1 MYVGRYTPIMTVS
14 ESVSREILP
23 EAVVYYDDRYPVAAD
38 ELRRGLRSVSS
49 LSVGEFGSLGGQA
62 PEPED
67 ERLTLVFTDTI
78 PEHGELTDQFAIWVT
93 TTAGVVTT
101 GVERGVTAVFNWEP
115 ADGWEMLEAK
125 LRHRLDEFTRQ
136 REHERVVPQQ
146 ALQRISDGVLALD
159 DEFRITYLNNA
170 MASVLQ
176 DVDGD
181 IRGNRYWDHV
191 SPAVAE
197 ELRPALERAMDEGV
211 TVTTEFQTGTTDQWF
226 EVTAYPSA
234 EGLSLY
240 GREITERKQ
249 RETQQARYEHLVKTI
264 GDAVYIL
271 DPAGRFTFV
280 NDALCEMTGYDREA
294 LIGSSVHI
302 IKDDETVTEAEDAL
316 RDLLREQADD
326 DDGMPIA
333 KLDVELV
340 TADGSRIPATDRM
353 TLRPLS
359 DDGELTGT
367 VGTLRDISR
376 QRRRQEILSGIL
388 ESTQDMMAATTT
400 DEVAQLVV
408 ETIRDVFE
416 FDLAAV
422 REHDAETD
430 RLVPTATSDRVASVM
445 GERPEYD
452 PDEGPV
458 GTAYTEQRLLVRE
471 DLGEHDDGYDR
482 GVEIGG
488 YCPIGDRRTLSFG
501 SRDDEAFTDDELR
514 LVELMA
520 ETAAAAFEMVTRE
533 EELQR
538 YEAVVEAAEEK
549 LFTLDSDGTITLAT
563 DQFATAVGYDR
574 ETLPGHDIAEFVPA
588 ETAAEIADLDR
599 PSDVETELLSRDGG
613 LLPSRIRTAGFAS
626 PYGEGVVGT
635 VRDLSALRSAQQ
647 AASRN
652 RQRFTELFETLSDP
666 VADVEYG
673 EDGAVVSRANAAFA
687 ALCNET
693 ERYLTDRS
701 LADVRT
707 ALPESIAAAIEP
719 VTGPGASIE
728 TEVTTQTGAER
739 KQYILKTVPYESSDG
754 QRAFVLLTDVTDLAQ
769 RETHL
774 QVLHRLLRHN
784 LRNETT
790 VIQGYAETLL
800 QTDTTEQVDE
810 FAREIF
816 EASSS
821 LVDASD
827 TAQTIQRVLRMDG
840 EEVASIPVEEASGR
854 IQGNVLDDYSGADVS
869 INTATE
875 GTMTFSHH
883 LLIGVEELVDNA
895 VEHSVTSSQPG
906 TDGPAEHG
914 DAETPRVTVELV
926 DGPEPDT
933 VTIRV
938 SDDGPGLPESE
949 WNVVAGEQEITQLQ
963 HTQGLGLWLVR
974 WVVDKHSG
982 DLALE
987 ESEDGTTVT
996 ITVPR

>member
-1 MYVGRYTPIMTVS
+1 MTVP
-14 ESVSREILP
+14 ESASREILP

-38 ELRRGLRSVSS
+38 ELRRGLRSLSS
-49 LSVGEFGSLGGQA
+49 LSVEQFGSLEEQA
-62 PEPED
+62 PEPVD
-67 ERLTLVFTDTI
+67 GRLTLVFTDTV
-78 PEHGELTDQFAIWVT
+78 PDRGGLSEEPAIWVT
-93 TTAGVVTT
+93 TTADVVTA
-101 GVERGVTAVFNWEP
+101 GIERGSTAVFNWEP

-125 LRHRLDEFTRQ
+125 LNHRLDEPPRSVDDEQ
-136 REHERVVPQQ
+136 AVPEQ

-170 MASVLQ
+170 MATVLQ

-181 IRGNRYWDHV
+181 VRGNLVWDHL
-191 SPAVAE
+191 SPDVAA
-197 ELRPALERAMDEGV
+197 ELRPPLERAMDEGV
-211 TVTTEFQTGTTDQWF
+211 TVTTEFQTAETDQWF
-226 EVTAYPSA
+226 ETTAYPSA

-249 RETQQARYEHLVKTI
+249 RETEQARYEHLVKTV

-271 DPAGRFTFV
+271 DPAGHFTFV
-280 NDALCEMTGYDREA
+280 NDALCEMTGYDRED

-316 RDLLREQADD
+316 RDLLRKQGDD
-326 DDGMPIA
+326 EEMPIA

-340 TADGSRIPATDRM
+340 TRDDERIPATDRM

-359 DDGELTGT
+359 EDGEFTGT

-376 QRRRQEILSGIL
+376 QRRRQDILSGIL
-388 ESTQDMMAATTT
+388 ASTQDMMAATTT

-408 ETIRDVFE
+408 DTIRDVFD

-422 REHDAETD
+422 REHDTETD
-430 RLVPTATSDRVASVM
+430 ELVPVATSDGLAGVM
-445 GERPEYD
+445 GERPVYD
-452 PDEGPV
+452 PDERPV
-458 GTAYTEQRLLVRE
+458 GTAYTEQRLVVRE
-471 DLGEHDDGYDR
+471 DLREFDDRDR
-482 GVEIGG
+482 GGIEVGG
-488 YCPIGDRRTLSFG
+488 YCPLGDRRTLSFG
-501 SRDDEAFTDDELR
+501 SRDDEVFTDDELR
-514 LVELMA
+514 LVELLA

-533 EELQR
+533 EELRR
-538 YEAVVEAAEEK
+538 YEAVVEAAEDK
-549 LFTLDSDGTITLAT
+549 LFTLDGDGTITLAT
-563 DQFATAVGYDR
+563 DQFAAAVGYDR
-574 ETLPGHDIAEFVPA
+574 ETVAGHDIGEFVP
-588 ETAAEIADLDR
+588 EEIAAEIADLDR
-599 PSDVETELLSRDGG
+599 PTDVETDLRSRDGER
-613 LLPSRIRTAGFAS
+613 LPSRIRTACFSS
-626 PYGEGVVGT
+626 PYGDGVVGT

-666 VADVEYG
+666 VADVEFG

-687 ALCNET
+687 ALCDET
-693 ERYLTDRS
+693 ERYLTDRP
-701 LADVRT
+701 LADVRA
-707 ALPESIAAAIEP
+707 ALPDGIAEAMAP
-719 VTGPGASIE
+719 VATPGASVE
-728 TEVTTQTGAER
+728 TEVTTQTGTER

-754 QRAFVLLTDVTDLAQ
+754 RRAFVLLTDVTDLAQ

-790 VIQGYAETLL
+790 VIQGYAETML
-800 QTDTTEQVDE
+800 QTDTTGRIDE
-810 FAREIF
+810 FAQRIF

-827 TAQTIQRVLRMDG
+827 TARTIQRVLRMDG
-840 EEVASIPVEEASGR
+840 DEVATIPVAEAGDR
-854 IQGNVLDDYSGADVS
+854 IREDVLGGYPETDVS
-869 INTATE
+869 LTTATD
-875 GTMTFSHH
+875 GTVTFSHH
-883 LLIGVEELVDNA
+883 LLVGVEELVDNA
-895 VEHSVTSSQPG
+895 I
-906 TDGPAEHG
+906 EHG
-914 DAETPRVTVELV
+914 TGGDTSVGIELA

-949 WNVVAGEQEITQLQ
+949 WDVVAGEQEITQLQ

-982 DLALE
+982 DLTLE
-987 ESEDGTTVT
+987 ENEDGTTVA
-996 ITVPR
+996 ITLPR

>member
-1 MYVGRYTPIMTVS
+1 MCTELYFSIMTIP
-14 ESVSREILP
+14 ESVALEKLP
-23 EAVVYYDDRYPVAAD
+23 EAVAYYDEGYPVASE
-38 ELRRGLRSVSS
+38 ELQRGLRSLSS
-49 LSVGEFGSLGGQA
+49 LSVGTVGPLDGGA
-62 PEPED
+62 PQSD
-67 ERLTLVFTDTI
+67 GERLTLVFTDTV
-78 PEHGELTDQFAIWVT
+78 PERGGLTEQPAIWVT
-93 TTAGVVTT
+93 TATEVVTT
-101 GVERGVTAVFNWEP
+101 GIERGATAVFNWEP

-125 LRHRLDEFTRQ
+125 LHHQLDERAGTTDG
-136 REHERVVPQQ
+136 ERAVPEQ

-176 DVDGD
+176 DVNGD
-181 IRGNRYWDHV
+181 VRGNRYWDHV

-197 ELRPALERAMDEGV
+197 ELRPALERAMDEGA
-211 TVTTEFQTGTTDQWF
+211 TVTTEFRTATSEQWF

-249 RETQQARYEHLVKTI
+249 RETQQARYEHLVKTV

-271 DPAGRFTFV
+271 DPAGRFVFV

-302 IKDDETVTEAEDAL
+302 IKDEGTVTEAEDAL
-316 RDLLREQADD
+316 RALLREQAD

-376 QRRRQEILSGIL
+376 QRRRQNILSGIL

-408 ETIRDVFE
+408 ETIEDVFE
-416 FDLAAV
+416 FDLTAV
-422 REHDAETD
+422 RKLDAETD
-430 RLVPTATSDRVASVM
+430 RLVPVATTDGLADVM
-445 GERPEYD
+445 GERPTYD
-452 PDEGPV
+452 PEEGPL
-458 GTAYTEQRLLVRE
+458 GTAYTEDRLVVRE
-471 DLGEHDDGYDR
+471 DLRAFDDRDR
-482 GVEIGG
+482 GGVDIAG
-488 YCPIGDRRTLSFG
+488 YCPIGDRRTVSFG
-501 SRDDEAFTDDELR
+501 TCNDEGFTDDELQ
-514 LVELMA
+514 LVELLA

-533 EELQR
+533 EELMR
-538 YEAVVEAAEEK
+538 YEAAVEAAEDK

-563 DQFATAVGYDR
+563 DQFAAAVGYDR
-574 ETLPGHDIAEFVPA
+574 ETLPGHDIAEFVP
-588 ETAAEIADLDR
+588 EMVAAEVAGMAR
-599 PSDVETELLSRDGG
+599 PADVETELRSRSGDR
-613 LLPSRIRTAGFAS
+613 LPSRIRTACFSS
-626 PYGEGVVGT
+626 PYGDGIVGT
-635 VRDLSALRSAQQ
+635 VKDISALRSAQQ

-652 RQRFTELFETLSDP
+652 RQRFTELFKTLSDP
-666 VADVEYG
+666 VADVEYS
-673 EDGAVVSRANAAFA
+673 DGAVVSRANAAFA
-687 ALCNET
+687 ALCDET

-701 LADVRT
+701 LTQVRT
-707 ALPESIAAAIEP
+707 ALPDGIAAAIEP
-719 VTGPGASIE
+719 VTEPGASIE
-728 TEVTTQTGAER
+728 TEVTTQTGTER

-754 QRAFVLLTDVTDLAQ
+754 QRAFVVLTDVTDLAR

-800 QTDTTEQVDE
+800 QTDTPDQIDE
-810 FAREIF
+810 FARRIF
-816 EASSS
+816 DASSS

-827 TAQTIQRVLRMDG
+827 TARTIQRVLRMDG
-840 EEVASIPVEEASGR
+840 AEVESVPVSAVRRDIRED
-854 IQGNVLDDYSGADVS
+854 VLDDYPGADVS
-869 INTATE
+869 I
-875 GTMTFSHH
+875 GTDGTVTFSHH
-883 LLIGVEELVDNA
+883 LLVGLEELVENA
-895 VEHSVTSSQPG
+895 VEHG
-906 TDGPAEHG
+906 TD
-914 DAETPRVTVELV
+914 DTSVTVELT

-933 VTIRV
+933 TTIRV

-949 WNVVAGEQEITQLQ
+949 WDVVAGEQEITQLQ

-982 DLALE
+982 DLTLE
-987 ESEDGTTVT
+987 ESGPDGTTVA
-996 ITVPR
+996 ITLPR

>member
-1 MYVGRYTPIMTVS
+1 MTVP

-23 EAVVYYDDRYPVAAD
+23 DAVVYYDERYPVAA
-38 ELRRGLRSVSS
+38 EALRRGLRSLSS
-49 LSVGEFGSLGGQA
+49 LSVEQFEPLDGQS
-62 PEPED
+62 PEPVD
-67 ERLTLVFTDTI
+67 GQLTLVFTETV
-78 PEHGELTDQFAIWVT
+78 PEQDGLADQPAIWVT
-93 TTAGVVTT
+93 TTADVVTA
-101 GVERGVTAVFNWEP
+101 GIERGATAVFNWEP

-125 LRHRLDEFTRQ
+125 LHHRLDERTSAATG
-136 REHERVVPQQ
+136 EPAVPEQ

-159 DEFRITYLNNA
+159 DGFRITYLNNA
-170 MASVLQ
+170 MASVLR

-181 IRGNRYWDHV
+181 VRGDPLWEHL
-191 SPAVAE
+191 SPDVAE
-197 ELRPALERAMDEGV
+197 RLRPALERAMDEGA
-211 TVTTEFQTGTTDQWF
+211 TVTTEFQTAATDQWF

-240 GREITERKQ
+240 GREVTERKE
-249 RETQQARYEHLVKTI
+249 RETQQARYEHLVETV

-280 NDALCEMTGYDREA
+280 NDALCEMTGYDREE
-294 LIGSSVHI
+294 LLGSSVHI
-302 IKDDETVTEAEDAL
+302 IKDDETVAEAEDAL
-316 RDLLREQADD
+316 RDLLRKQADH
-326 DDGMPIA
+326 DGMPIA

-340 TADGSRIPATDRM
+340 TSDGERIPATDRM

-359 DDGELTGT
+359 EDGEFTGT

-376 QRRRQEILSGIL
+376 QRRRQDILSGIL

-408 ETIRDVFE
+408 ETIREVFE

-430 RLVPTATSDRVASVM
+430 QLVPVATSDGLADVM
-445 GERPEYD
+445 GERPAYR

-458 GTAYTEQRLLVRE
+458 GTAYTEDRLVVRE
-471 DLGEHDDGYDR
+471 DLGDRADDDR
-482 GVEIGG
+482 GGIEIGG
-488 YCPIGDRRTLSFG
+488 YCPLGEGRTLSFG
-501 SRDDEAFTDDELR
+501 SCDDAGFTDDELR
-514 LVELMA
+514 LVELLA

-538 YEAVVEAAEEK
+538 YEAVVEAAEDK
-549 LFTLDSDGTITLAT
+549 LFTLDADGTITLAT
-563 DQFATAVGYDR
+563 DQFAAAVGYDR
-574 ETLPGHDIAEFVPA
+574 ETLTGHDIAEFVP
-588 ETAAEIADLDR
+588 EEIAAEVGDLDR
-599 PSDVETELLSRDGG
+599 PSDVETDLRSRDGDR
-613 LLPSRIRTAGFAS
+613 LPSRIRTARFSSA
-626 PYGEGVVGT
+626 YGDGVVGT

-673 EDGAVVSRANAAFA
+673 DDGAVVSRANAAFA
-687 ALCNET
+687 ALCDET
-693 ERYLTDRS
+693 ERYLTDRP

-707 ALPESIAAAIEP
+707 ALPEGIAEAMAP
-719 VTGPGASIE
+719 VTTPGASVE
-728 TEVTTQTGAER
+728 REVTTQTGTER
-739 KQYILKTVPYESSDG
+739 KQYILKTVPYESADG
-754 QRAFVLLTDVTDLAQ
+754 ERAFVVLTDVTDLAQ

-800 QTDTTEQVDE
+800 QTDTDDQVDE
-810 FAREIF
+810 FARRIF

-821 LVDASD
+821 LVEASD
-827 TAQTIQRVLRMDG
+827 TARTIQRVLRMDG
-840 EEVASIPVEEASGR
+840 DEVASVPVEEASAQIR
-854 IQGNVLDDYSGADVS
+854 EDVLGGYPEADLT
-869 INTATE
+869 TATD
-875 GTMTFSHH
+875 GTVAFSHH
-883 LLIGVEELVDNA
+883 LLVGIEELVDNA
-895 VEHSVTSSQPG
+895 VKHGSTSNRNSGSSGDAVEHSG
-906 TDGPAEHG
+906 E
-914 DAETPRVTVELV
+914 ETPEVGVELA

-938 SDDGPGLPESE
+938 SDDGPGIPESE

-982 DLALE
+982 DLTLE
-987 ESEDGTTVT
+987 EREDGTTVA
-996 ITVPR
+996 ITLPR